1 MRPAIAFRWI
11 TALVEPPIAAL
22 VRMAFSKASR
32 VRILDSFRSSQTM
45 STMRMPERCAS
56 T

>member
-11 TALVEPPIAAL
+11 TALVDPPMAAL
-22 VRMAFSKASR
+22 VRMAFSKAWRVSSFDSR
-32 VRILDSFRSSQTM
+32 RSSRTI
-45 STMRMPERCAS
+45 STMRMPLMWAS